1 VSLAYAFPG
10 QGAQKPGMGQS
21 LCETFPES
29 LAVFEEASE
38 ILAFDLKTL
47 CFEGPADKLT
57 STDITQPAILTTSI
71 ATLRA
76 LEARGA
82 PAPSVALGHSLGEFS
97 ALVAAGSLEFP
108 VALRLVRRRGLLMR
122 EAGRETGGAMAAVIG
137 ADRLDLP
144 AILNEVAA
152 GRVLVAANFN
162 TPEQV
167 VISGEQGAVSD
178 ALEAL
183 KTAGARRVIPLEVS
197 GAFHSSLMAPAAER
211 FAVELDAAEIRD
223 ARIPVIANATAGP
236 VQAADAIRA
245 NLKAQIVSSVLW
257 TDSVARLK
265 SMGCDSVLELGAQ
278 NVISGMVRKIDSS
291 LKALAAYDAESVGAC
306 LEGLGGS
313 R

>member
-1 VSLAYAFPG
+1 MSLAYAFPG

-21 LCETFPES
+21 LCEAFPES

-38 ILAFDLKTL
+38 ILSFDLKTL

-57 STDITQPAILTTSI
+57 STDIAQPAILTTSI

-76 LEARGA
+76 LEARGL

-97 ALVAAGSLEFP
+97 ALVAAGAMDFA

-122 EAGRETGGAMAAVIG
+122 EAGREAGGAMAAVIG
-137 ADRLDLP
+137 ADRFDLP
-144 AILNEVAA
+144 AALERIAA

-167 VISGEQGAVSD
+167 VISGEQEAVTD

-183 KTAGARRVIPLEVS
+183 KAAGARRVIPLEVS
-197 GAFHSSLMAPAAER
+197 GAFHSPLMAPAAAR
-211 FAVELDAAEIRD
+211 FAEELDAAEIRE
-223 ARIPVIANATAGP
+223 ARIPVIANATAEP
-236 VQAADAIRA
+236 AQAVDAIRS
-245 NLKAQIVSSVLW
+245 NLKAQIISGVLW
-257 TDSVARLK
+257 VGSVTRLK

-278 NVISGMVRKIDSS
+278 NVITGMVRKIDPS
-291 LKALAAYDAESVGAC
+291 LKALAAHDAESVVTC
-306 LEGLGGS
+306 LAELGGS
-313 R
+313 Q